1 MAPLGSRVG
10 DFNEEGYADILVYY
24 WGRWPILFLQRP
36 DHGTRNPV
44 VLSAKEFFPRELIEP
59 YQVWFTSAVSQA
71 DFDGDGHVK
80 LVVGNYNPDGA
91 HVLDSAALGIEEMM
105 HSMSRAFNGGTDRLF
120 LWEETGRTLIQV
132 MSLMIQCSVKNGKG
146 FSCRCRLRARPDCGT
161 TTIRMGTKCGRPSR
175 EGVAQAP

>member
-1 MAPLGSRVG
+1 LA
-10 DFNEEGYADILVYY
+10 
-24 WGRWPILFLQRP
+24 
-36 DHGTRNPV
+36 NPV
-44 VLSAKEFFPRELIEP
+44 SATARSRDPEPRGSLSQGVFPRELIEP